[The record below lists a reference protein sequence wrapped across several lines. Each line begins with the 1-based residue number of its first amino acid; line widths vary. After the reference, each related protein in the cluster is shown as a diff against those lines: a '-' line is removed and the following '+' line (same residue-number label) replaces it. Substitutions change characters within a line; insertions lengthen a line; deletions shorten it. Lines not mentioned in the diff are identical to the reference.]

1 MGAAVNATRDGRASG
16 RRTVRLDITSLRA
29 ELEKL
34 ETRQDGPIDLF
45 DEELALF
52 LEYWPKR
59 NHDEVAKLFGLSTQ
73 TALRI
78 YRRHQQV
85 PSPLDLEIESLR

>member
-1 MGAAVNATRDGRASG
+1 MGTAPHAARAGGASG
-16 RRTVRLDITSLRA
+16 RGTVKLDIASLRA

-34 ETRQDGPIDLF
+34 EVRQDGPIDL
-45 DEELALF
+45 EGAELELF
-52 LEYWPKR
+52 MEFWPKR
-59 NHDEVAKLFGLSTQ
+59 NHEDVAKLFGLSTQ

>member
-1 MGAAVNATRDGRASG
+1 MGTAVNAARDGRASG

-78 YRRHQQV
+78 YRRHIEARERAE
-85 PSPLDLEIESLR
+85 LELEALR

>member
-1 MGAAVNATRDGRASG
+1 MGTTPHAARDGRASG
-16 RRTVRLDITSLRA
+16 RGAVKLDIASLRA
-29 ELEKL
+29 ELEKISDP
-34 ETRQDGPIDLF
+34 TPKMQDLSG
-45 DEELALF
+45 EELELF
-52 LEYWPKR
+52 MEYWPRK
-59 NHDEVAKLFGLSTQ
+59 NHEQVAKLFGLNVS

>member
-1 MGAAVNATRDGRASG
+1 MGTTPHAARDGHASG

-59 NHDEVAKLFGLSTQ
+59 NHEDVAKLFGLNPS

-78 YRRHQQV
+78 YRRHTQV
-85 PSPLDLEIESLR
+85 RSRAELELEALR

>member
-1 MGAAVNATRDGRASG
+1 MGTAVNATRDGRASG

-59 NHDEVAKLFGLSTQ
+59 NHEDVAKLFGLSTQ

-78 YRRHQQV
+78 YRRHTQV
-85 PSPLDLEIESLR
+85 PSRAELELEALR

>member
-1 MGAAVNATRDGRASG
+1 MGAAVNAARDGRASG
-16 RRTVRLDITSLRA
+16 RRAVRLDITSLRA

-59 NHDEVAKLFGLSTQ
+59 NHDDVAKLFGLSTQ

-78 YRRHQQV
+78 YRRHTEAQ
-85 PSPLDLEIESLR
+85 SRAELELERLR